1 MYIRR
6 IDRRLLQM
14 GKRLRF
20 ATCPSFVPPTSRA
33 YEGKYVH
40 ATIQSKIV
48 NSKLIYQ
55 AKDTNY
61 VESTFRNTLS
71 FTFTVLKVN
80 DNAYKNI
87 KRRGRKEHAIWVL

>member
-14 GKRLRF
+14 GKRLRL
-20 ATCPSFVPPTSRA
+20 ATCPSFVPSTSRA
-33 YEGKYVH
+33 YEGKYVY

-48 NSKLIYQ
+48 NSSVYCKLIYQ

-80 DNAYKNI
+80 DNA
-87 KRRGRKEHAIWVL
+87 